1 MFLISIILYI
11 CGAFLMFGFMKE
23 TDCEID
29 ALAFGKILAWPFIC
43 LGSMWLVIKAMVR
56 K

>member
-1 MFLISIILYI
+1 MFLIALILYV

-29 ALAFGKILAWPFIC
+29 AKAYATIAFWPYTVI
-43 LGSMWLVIKAMVR
+43 GSMWLVIKALV
-56 K
+56 KK

>member
-1 MFLISIILYI
+1 MFLIALILYV

-29 ALAFGKILAWPFIC
+29 TKAYATIAFWPFTVI
-43 LGSMWLVIKAMVR
+43 GSMWLVIKAMV
-56 K
+56 KK